1 MMSYERLGSVFT
13 IRLLISVVMSAS
25 ASAAYISPVMRVKLM
40 ASFGGILVMML
51 EARLQVVRG
60 VSRIRWK
67 MASGTCTSWQEER
80 SEKRQV
86 S

>member
-1 MMSYERLGSVFT
+1 
-13 IRLLISVVMSAS
+13 
-25 ASAAYISPVMRVKLM
+25 MRVKLM

-67 MASGTCTSWQEER
+67 MASGTWTSWHEER
-80 SEKRQV
+80 SEKGEV
-86 S
+86 SW